1 MISATINIISF
12 ENDHKLDI
20 YLSSR
25 FRSNIPPR
33 HKRETVYRNTALC
46 TMYYINSLGDKIY
59 ISNINKDPRKL
70 INGLELKMEYI
81 VDSGRY
87 RTSASITTS
96 ADYKDAVLMSLANNV
111 IDLKAELK
119 LYITK
124 YIVSNIKPLVFEE
137 IKLT

>member
-1 MISATINIISF
+1 
-12 ENDHKLDI
+12 
-20 YLSSR
+20 
-25 FRSNIPPR
+25 
-33 HKRETVYRNTALC
+33 
-46 TMYYINSLGDKIY
+46 
-59 ISNINKDPRKL
+59 
-70 INGLELKMEYI
+70 MEYT
-81 VDSGRY
+81 VDSGTY

-124 YIVSNIKPLVFEE
+124 YIVSDIKPLVFEE